1 MQATAV
7 RTKPSPSSV
16 LSRRNPNIR
25 QLLHVSFK
33 LAAKAGQRYLNLL
46 KSNEEIVGKHVTENS
61 YDRRLRPLFVGGSQ
75 P

>member
-1 MQATAV
+1 M

-16 LSRRNPNIR
+16 LSRRNANIR
-25 QLLHVSFK
+25 QLLHITFK

-61 YDRRLRPLFVGGSQ
+61 CDRRLKPLFVG
-75 P
+75 